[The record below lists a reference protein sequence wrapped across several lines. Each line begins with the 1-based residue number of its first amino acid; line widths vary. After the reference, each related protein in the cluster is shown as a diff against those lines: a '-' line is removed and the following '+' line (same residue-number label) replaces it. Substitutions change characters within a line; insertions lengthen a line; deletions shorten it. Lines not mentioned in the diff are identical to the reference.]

1 MKTLTP
7 LLTATAG
14 VVSSS
19 VVLGMAP
26 VFAATFQT
34 TFTLDSPG
42 GTPFIDTI
50 VFDWETDITSGN
62 VTKSDLTNW
71 SYELFGMGSSV
82 YSETVVLDGVV
93 QPIGGVSRTIDD
105 IQFDFN
111 LNTLNWSQFYNDFPT
126 VQQGAATGVT
136 YYIEYGFGGPIF
148 VFRYVDGTF
157 IEASVNGSTFS
168 QETVEVGAESVPEPG
183 SVMALLGLGLGVLAT
198 QRKKQA

>member
-19 VVLGMAP
+19 VVLGMTP

-136 YYIEYGFGGPIF
+136 L
-148 VFRYVDGTF
+148 
-157 IEASVNGSTFS
+157 
-168 QETVEVGAESVPEPG
+168 VGLSLYSDTLMGLSLKPVLMVLHSPKKP
-183 SVMALLGLGLGVLAT
+183 SKLGLNLFPNLVALWHY
-198 QRKKQA
+198 